1 MSRIGFIV
9 EGGQARMGCCDKR
22 IWNERP
28 KYRAFPRIRERVNGR
43 AGKEFRGHGRMWDLK
58 AGLEKRGLAAAEG

>member
-1 MSRIGFIV
+1 
-9 EGGQARMGCCDKR
+9 MGCCDKR